1 MHPEA
6 TFPSPWQQEPEAD
19 SEAAV
24 HLWTARGTRGAV
36 SPGLAQPEGTEGL
49 DLIPGGTPR
58 GAIAL
63 SYGNSIL

>member
-6 TFPSPWQQEPEAD
+6 TFPSPWQREPEAD

-36 SPGLAQPEGTEGL
+36 SPGLAQPEGL
-49 DLIPGGTPR
+49 ALIIGGTPR
-58 GAIAL
+58 GGITL
-63 SYGNSIL
+63 SYGNSI

>member
-1 MHPEA
+1 M
-6 TFPSPWQQEPEAD
+6 FPSPWQQGPEAD

-49 DLIPGGTPR
+49 DLILGGTPR

-63 SYGNSIL
+63 SYGNSI